1 MPIVKNR
8 KGNEIVEI
16 SNLSEI
22 SVTTDGMET
31 LQTTTNT
38 TLSSIDSNINSS
50 IGEINNTGAMGDSSN
65 KLQVVTLGYDRVNGK
80 GVSFLID
87 SSGRQQII
95 DVNLE
100 SSIGAI
106 DNTGAIGD
114 ASNKLQSVCLGYD
127 RTNGKGV
134 SFLVDSSGRQQI
146 IDVNLESSI
155 GAINN
160 SGAIGDGS
168 NRLQSVCLGY
178 DRTNGRGVAN
188 LVDSTGRQVTI
199 STSNR
204 SSETDIVSSTFV
216 TASSQIGSNIDI
228 GLKKSIIIIGQGS
241 ANHSFYLEHS
251 NDNTNWYLNTEV
263 SPVSHS
269 GNYHFNVKVE
279 DSVRY
284 YRLMNGGTAN
294 TLTLKYITL

>member
-31 LQTTTNT
+31 LQTTANT
-38 TLSSIDSNINSS
+38 KLTSLDSKISKGQDVKVAGSDLQQVLMYGRNNDGTLHPLESVGDRLMVDVMELSP
-50 IGEINNTGAMGDSSN
+50 TGPHTPTSLPSMAIHAQVEGTSGFKN
-65 KLQVVTLGYDRVNGK
+65 LQVNTDGK
-80 GVSFLID
+80 LEVSD
-87 SSGRQQII
+87 
-95 DVNLE
+95 D
-100 SSIGAI
+100 
-106 DNTGAIGD
+106 
-114 ASNKLQSVCLGYD
+114 
-127 RTNGKGV
+127 
-134 SFLVDSSGRQQI
+134 
-146 IDVNLESSI
+146 
-155 GAINN
+155 
-160 SGAIGDGS
+160 
-168 NRLQSVCLGY
+168 
-178 DRTNGRGVAN
+178 
-188 LVDSTGRQVTI
+188 
-199 STSNR
+199 SNR
-204 SSETDIVSSTFV
+204 SSETDIVSAVFV
-216 TASSQIGSNIDI
+216 TASSQIGIDIDI

-279 DSVRY
+279 DGVRY
-284 YRLMNGGTAN
+284 YRLMNSAHSN